1 MRHELPNLPTL
12 PPGERERIRLT
23 REALVGGGVLSAPPG
38 DTGVPQYIEMSWRRC
53 VGESVPMTGTE
64 IEYREPEDAHS
75 VLGRAAA
82 PVLDRLKDSFA
93 DVPVAMVVS
102 DATGRIVMRHVD
114 LDRQRM
120 IMDRARAAEGFD
132 FSEESVGTNGI
143 GTVLVERTPVLV
155 RGPEHYNELL
165 EDLTCAGTP
174 IFEPYSGRLV
184 GTFSLACA
192 VGDVNPLMP
201 VLARDIGRQI
211 ESRILEE
218 AGDRHRRLAQ
228 AYLSVDRAKGA
239 ALVVDEETV
248 LANRLGL
255 RHTGP
260 ELHAMLWPFLDERA
274 PPRPPPCTC
283 PWSTACTRPSSSR
296 STTAAGAP
304 TACGCRPAGH
314 ATAGRSRRAARPLGT
329 ALDGGPRSAALPSRG
344 RTGSSRPWCA
354 TARWSRWPETA
365 APASSGRHC
374 APWAGGEP
382 GSPWSSSRTWTPGG
396 STPPRRP
403 PLEAAAWSS
412 AGSTRRPRPRSAQMQ
427 ALLSSGAPVAVT
439 VDLDAADDGVA
450 GLVRQVAT
458 TVRLPALQQSREYLP
473 AVVRAI
479 LAELPEPRSRTRI
492 SPAAWERL
500 TAWHWPGNLAE
511 LRNTVHGS
519 PAAPTAGRSTRTIC
533 PTSSGPRT
541 VPRG

>member
-1 MRHELPNLPTL
+1 
-12 PPGERERIRLT
+12 
-23 REALVGGGVLSAPPG
+23 
-38 DTGVPQYIEMSWRRC
+38 
-53 VGESVPMTGTE
+53 
-64 IEYREPEDAHS
+64 
-75 VLGRAAA
+75 
-82 PVLDRLKDSFA
+82 
-93 DVPVAMVVS
+93 
-102 DATGRIVMRHVD
+102 
-114 LDRQRM
+114 M

-132 FSEESVGTNGI
+132 FSEDSVGTNGI
-143 GTVLVERTPVLV
+143 GTVLVERKPVLV

-174 IFEPYSGRLV
+174 IFEPYTGRLV
-184 GTFSLACA
+184 GSFSLACA

-274 PPRPPPCTC
+274 P
-283 PWSTACTRPSSSR
+283 S
-296 STTAAGAP
+296 
-304 TACGCRPAGH
+304 RPATMRVPLVDGLH
-314 ATAGRSRRAARPLGT
+314 EALVEPIHDGGRRAYSVRLSARRSRH
-329 ALDGGPRSAALPSRG
+329 GGSLPESR
-344 RTGSSRPWCA
+344 A
-354 TARWSRWPETA
+354 TARARPSTAVRDPLHFHPDVHRQLETVVRHHEVVA
-365 APASSGRHC
+365 VAGDSGTGKLRT
-374 APWAGGEP
+374 ALRTLGRRGAGEP
-382 GSPWSSSRTWTPGG
+382 LVVEPHLDPGWFDAA
-396 STPPRRP
+396 S
-403 PLEAAAWSS
+403 EAAAR
-412 AGSTRRPRPRSAQMQ
+412 GRGLVVRRIHATPSPTVGQMQ
-427 ALLSSGAPVAVT
+427 ALLSSGVPVAVT

-458 TVRLPALQQSREYLP
+458 TVRLPALHQSREYLP

-479 LAELPEPRSRTRI
+479 LAELPEPRSRPRI

-500 TAWHWPGNLAE
+500 MAYHWPGNLAE
-511 LRNTVHGS
+511 LRNTLHGLARRADGATVDADDLPDELRS
-519 PAAPTAGRSTRTIC
+519 AHRAAGLMESAERKAVAEALHAAGGNRSRAAAALGIGRNTLYRKMREFGIT
-533 PTSSGPRT
+533 
-541 VPRG
+541 